1 MTCSPSCDCPHRFPR
16 WLILRALI
24 WLYLGII
31 ITPPLPQPPP
41 PKKNQHWSKPRP
53 KKKSSFCLCNK
64 IKLPTHKS
72 RQNCWL
78 PGVRSTDLKLYPLPK
93 SQHTLLS
100 LFYLS
105 IPPPHLPTPR
115 LARLALNSIVRLQG
129 FLSHYSGH
137 LISSA
142 SNNTKLFVTCT
153 LAARNS
159 FVGTAQYVSPELLTD
174 KRAVKRYWTH
184 LAC

>member
-41 PKKNQHWSKPRP
+41 QKKNQHWSKPRP

-78 PGVRSTDLKLYPLPK
+78 PGVHRSQTISPPQKSTHLVVVILPEYP
-93 SQHTLLS
+93 
-100 LFYLS
+100 
-105 IPPPHLPTPR
+105 PPPHLPTP
-115 LARLALNSIVRLQG
+115 RLALNSIVRLQG

>member
-1 MTCSPSCDCPHRFPR
+1 MIAYHIRAHSRKWPAALVCDCPHRFPR

-31 ITPPLPQPPP
+31 ITPPLPQPLPP
-41 PKKNQHWSKPRP
+41 QKNQHWSKPRP

-105 IPPPHLPTPR
+105 IPPPPPPP
-115 LARLALNSIVRLQG
+115 NSKASVEFYCKTAG
-129 FLSHYSGH
+129 FFISLFWPFD
-137 LISSA
+137 LIS
-142 SNNTKLFVTCT
+142 K
-153 LAARNS
+153 
-159 FVGTAQYVSPELLTD
+159 
-174 KRAVKRYWTH
+174 
-184 LAC
+184 

>member
-1 MTCSPSCDCPHRFPR
+1 MTVFGYDNN
-16 WLILRALI
+16 
-24 WLYLGII
+24 
-31 ITPPLPQPPP
+31 PPAPPP
-41 PKKNQHWSKPRP
+41 PPQKKTSTGQNPGP
-53 KKKSSFCLCNK
+53 KRKAVFASAIKSNCPHINHDKIADCLA
-64 IKLPTHKS
+64 
-72 RQNCWL
+72 
-78 PGVRSTDLKLYPLPK
+78 STDLKLYPLPK

-105 IPPPHLPTPR
+105 IPPPPHLPTP
-115 LARLALNSIVRLQG
+115 RLALNSIVRLQG

-174 KRAVKRYWTH
+174 KRAVKRY
-184 LAC
+184 